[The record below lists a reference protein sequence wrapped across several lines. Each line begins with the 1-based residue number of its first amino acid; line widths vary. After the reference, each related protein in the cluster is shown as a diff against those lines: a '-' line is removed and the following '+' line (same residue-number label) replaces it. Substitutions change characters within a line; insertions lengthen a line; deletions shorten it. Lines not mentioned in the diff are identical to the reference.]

1 MKKQLQFLLVI
12 LMMAISS
19 FTLIA
24 QSIPPDSLY
33 LGQTPPGNIRKVF
46 NLNADQGYF
55 AAEKIAITPNG
66 KEIYYEEVNTNWTS
80 FKFKYYKYYNN
91 KWNGPLNLLS
101 GFYCLSLS
109 PDGSSIYFENN
120 NYNDSWISSRQDTVW
135 SPPVRFLKNFKVH
148 SLNVTSLG
156 NYYLSSNIAG
166 GLGQRDI
173 CKLIVENYDTTLVG
187 LGRPLNSS
195 ANEGDFFISNDE
207 SFIIVMSNRSGGF
220 GNTDLFLSY
229 SKSNNTWTNP
239 KNMGASVNTVGDDF
253 APYVTVDNKYLFYES
268 GYSSP
273 SSIYWIKVDELI
285 DSLRYTNFVPYL
297 NYQIPAQ
304 SFQAGQLCS
313 YTVPDSTFIDDDGN
327 NTLTYSATLSNGN
340 PLPAWLWFDPATQTF
355 EGTPTEVININV
367 KVKAEDS
374 ANVSVTC
381 TFAINVI
388 ITGIDENKEQLPESI
403 YLYQNY
409 PNPFNPTTTIKFS
422 LPKSDQVSLKIYDVL
437 GKEIKNIFS
446 GHLNAGDYS
455 FDFDAENI
463 SSGIYFYVMKTN
475 TFCDQKKMT
484 VLK

>member
-1 MKKQLQFLLVI
+1 MTQSFILVLSILVI
-12 LMMAISS
+12 SWIPIFAQAI
-19 FTLIA
+19 
-24 QSIPPDSLY
+24 PEDSLY

-46 NLNADQGYF
+46 NLTADQGYF
-55 AAEKIAITPNG
+55 AAEKIAISPNG
-66 KEIYYEEVNTNWTS
+66 KEIYYEVVNSNWTS

-135 SPPVRFLKNFKVH
+135 SPPLRFLKNFNVH
-148 SLNVTSLG
+148 SLNFTSLG

-173 CKLIVENYDTTLVG
+173 CKLIVENSDTSLVG
-187 LGRPLNSS
+187 LGLPLNSS

-207 SFIIVMSNRSGGF
+207 SFIILMSKRSGGF
-220 GNTDLFLSY
+220 GITDLYVSFR
-229 SKSNNTWTNP
+229 KNNDTWTNP
-239 KNMGASVNTVGDDF
+239 KNMGALVNTSGDDF
-253 APYVTVDNKYLFYES
+253 GPYVTADNKFLFYES

-273 SSIYWIKVDELI
+273 SSIYWVKVDELI

-297 NYQIPAQ
+297 NQAIPNQ
-304 SFQAGQLCS
+304 NVDSSQVFN
-313 YTVPDSTFIDDDGN
+313 YTFPDSTFIDDDGN

-340 PLPAWLWFDPATQTF
+340 PLPAWLSFDPATRTF
-355 EGTPTEVININV
+355 EGTPTEAININV
-367 KVKAEDS
+367 KVKAVDS

-403 YLYQNY
+403 NLYQNY

-437 GKEIKNIFS
+437 GKEVKNIFS
-446 GHLNAGDYS
+446 GYLIAGDHS

-475 TFCDQKKMT
+475 SFCDQKKMT